1 MPIFEIAGQ
10 DRATSNARTVQISAR
25 DELDAARAAM
35 AQGITEI
42 KLRPMSEREILM
54 MDEKC
59 FLNSGAPAL
68 RAASRIKAQDAG
80 EVARSILLDHPFIV
94 ITGSVFCALMLD
106 RLVGLLVTL

>member
-1 MPIFEIAGQ
+1 MPIFEIAGH
-10 DRATSNARTVQISAR
+10 DRATSHARTIQISAR

-42 KLRPMSEREILM
+42 KLRPMSDREILM

-68 RAASRIKAQDAG
+68 RAAPRIEKAGTAAG
-80 EVARSILLDHPFIV
+80 ARSLLLDHPILV

-106 RLVGLLVTL
+106 RLVGFMLI